1 MLGIT
6 WGAFFSLSRFAGET
20 QMTPM
25 VLVAYIIVAEL
36 PFFYLIC
43 WRRGRFPRVWR
54 PASMLFYL
62 MAASVGYFIPAVL
75 ELQAAPIIGA
85 GLLTIFVSMTPLIT
99 VIVAFV
105 MRTEEKTLQKLI
117 GVMVGTLALMPLMLS
132 EDMIMPRRED
142 AKTGFIL
149 ALSVACC
156 YGLYHNLV
164 SKFWPEGEDAWQ
176 LATGET
182 ISGLL
187 VLVPFALIV
196 YGVEPLPFHGYDIP
210 LVLGSYLFLSMAS
223 IWLYFY
229 VLKAGGPIFASM
241 AGFISLAA
249 GVVFGMVLFGERHT
263 PWVLVSMLG
272 MVLAIWLTSRQG
284 SNDPKAET
292 Q

>member
-1 MLGIT
+1 
-6 WGAFFSLSRFAGET
+6 
-20 QMTPM
+20 
-25 VLVAYIIVAEL
+25 
-36 PFFYLIC
+36 
-43 WRRGRFPRVWR
+43 
-54 PASMLFYL
+54 
-62 MAASVGYFIPAVL
+62 
-75 ELQAAPIIGA
+75 
-85 GLLTIFVSMTPLIT
+85 
-99 VIVAFV
+99 
-105 MRTEEKTLQKLI
+105 
-117 GVMVGTLALMPLMLS
+117 
-132 EDMIMPRRED
+132 
-142 AKTGFIL
+142 
-149 ALSVACC
+149 
-156 YGLYHNLV
+156 
-164 SKFWPEGEDAWQ
+164 

-196 YGVEPLPFHGYDIP
+196 YGIEPLPFHGYDIP

-272 MVLAIWLTSRQG
+272 MMLAIWLTSRQG
-284 SNDPKAET
+284 SNDPKTET